1 MSDPKEL
8 GKQGEEIASSF
19 LAKKGYKIVARN
31 WKMGAN
37 EIDIIAEYEDFMVF
51 VEVKTR
57 SENYLEHPCTAVAIS
72 KQKTII
78 KTADRYISKHNVDKE
93 SRFDIITII
102 KNDGK
107 FEIAHIENAFYPT
120 LR

>member
-1 MSDPKEL
+1 MSDSKEL
-8 GKQGEEIASSF
+8 GRQGEDIASSC
-19 LAKKGYKIVARN
+19 LAKKGYKIVVRN

-37 EIDIIAEYEDFMVF
+37 EIDIIAENKDFIVF

-57 SENYLEHPCTAVAIS
+57 SGDYLEHPCTAVAAS

-78 KTADRYISKHNVDKE
+78 RIADKYIRQHNIDKE
-93 SRFDIITII
+93 SRFDIVTII
-102 KNDGK
+102 KNNDE

-120 LR
+120 L

>member
-1 MSDPKEL
+1 MSDSKEL
-8 GKQGEEIASSF
+8 GRQGEDIASSF
-19 LAKKGYKIVARN
+19 LEKKGYKIVVRN
-31 WKMGAN
+31 CKMGTN
-37 EIDIIAEYEDFMVF
+37 EIDIIAENEKFIVF

-57 SENYLEHPCTAVAIS
+57 SENYLEHPCTAVATS
-72 KQKTII
+72 KQKSII
-78 KTADRYISKHNVDKE
+78 KTADKYIRQYNIDKE

-102 KNDGK
+102 KNKGE